1 MATVLYRMAQTEPE
15 HSPSVD
21 FGVWLDGRRRAI
33 LSALQF
39 HDGETHT
46 LKIREYTGV
55 PRGSFSHHIDLL
67 LDPPENLRSGLGWLD
82 GGLIEETGEV
92 EIGLPSPARQF
103 ALTDAGER
111 ALEEVNAN
119 PGVRASDVRDLQQQV
134 EELKA
139 DRAADRERIEELE
152 SETERMKNAYNDMVD
167 VIRDL
172 DEAEVPE

>member
-1 MATVLYRMAQTEPE
+1 MAQTEPE
-15 HSPSVD
+15 RSPSVD

-46 LKIREYTGV
+46 LKIREYAGV

-103 ALTDAGER
+103 TLTDAGER
-111 ALEEVNAN
+111 ALEEVGAN
-119 PGVRASDVRDLQQQV
+119 PGVSATDVRNLQQRV
-134 EELKA
+134 EKL
-139 DRAADRERIEELE
+139 
-152 SETERMKNAYNDMVD
+152 
-167 VIRDL
+167 
-172 DEAEVPE
+172 EAENQEIREAFNELRDYVVDGEA